1 MLLDSPIHKPM
12 LGSAYFMDKPIV
24 TASTRLRKFSEPQL
38 GGEPGM
44 VENALIPASSEFIVS
59 LDYIVSSRTAKTIY
73 IERPCL

>member
-1 MLLDSPIHKPM
+1 L
-12 LGSAYFMDKPIV
+12 SACKALHILAHTVGTV